1 MEIFAYQATGEN
13 TDSKMNL
20 IFRIKRKI
28 YKVLHPA
35 IGEVW
40 MLHSVCRDGEQE
52 LNDATL
58 EISASKLEG
67 IIRQKK
73 EKGYKFIS
81 LDDLYKIYSRETKV
95 RKFICITLDDGYENN
110 CTVAYPIFRKYSC
123 PFAIAITTG
132 LCDGSVKPWWCDNVK
147 FLSLEQI
154 REMSQDSLCTIS
166 AHTLSHPRLS
176 TLSYDEQKREITES
190 IKQLEQLT
198 GKQIKHFAYPHGDF
212 NNDTLSI
219 LNELGM
225 KTAVKAYGGFVRRGQ
240 SNLEIPRTIIH

>member
-1 MEIFAYQATGEN
+1 MEISSNQTTSKN
-13 TDSKMNL
+13 TASKMSAL
-20 IFRIKRKI
+20 FRIKRKI

-52 LNDATL
+52 LKDSTL
-58 EISASKLEG
+58 EITASKLDE
-67 IIRQKK
+67 IIKK
-73 EKGYKFIS
+73 KVKKGYKFIS
-81 LDDLYKIYSRETKV
+81 LDDLYKIYSREMKAP
-95 RKFICITLDDGYENN
+95 KFICITLDDGYENN
-110 CTVAYPIFRKYSC
+110 CTVAYPIFKKYSC

-154 REMSQDSLCTIS
+154 RAMSQDSLCTIS

-225 KTAVKAYGGFVRRGQ
+225 KTAVKVNGGFVRKGQ
-240 SNLEIPRTIIH
+240 CCNMIPRIELK

>member
-20 IFRIKRKI
+20 LFRIRRKI

-52 LNDATL
+52 LNDSTL
-58 EISASKLEG
+58 EISASTLDG

-81 LDDLYKIYSRETKV
+81 LNDLYKIYSRETKV

-110 CTVAYPIFRKYSC
+110 YSVAYPILRKYSC

-147 FLSLEQI
+147 FLSYEQI
-154 REMSQDSLCTIS
+154 REMSRDSLCTIS
-166 AHTLSHPRLS
+166 AHTVSHPRLS
-176 TLSYDEQKREITES
+176 TLPYSEQKKEITES
-190 IKQLEQLT
+190 IRQLEQII
-198 GKQIKHFAYPHGDF
+198 GKRIEHFAYPHGDF
-212 NNDTLSI
+212 NDDTLSI
-219 LNELGM
+219 LKELGI
-225 KTAVKAYGGFVRRGQ
+225 KTAVKVNGGFVRRGQ
-240 SNLEIPRTIIH
+240 CCDMIPRIVLK